1 MASWVCLLRA
11 INLGSHNKVAMPALR
26 EALAEAGFTDVQTY
40 VQSGNLVVTSRH
52 RSAGAVSD
60 AVRTLVRQ
68 RFDVDQPVVVR
79 TPEQVRTVVDA
90 NPFLEAAAERP
101 KLLHVV
107 FLTARAPAEA
117 IERVHCDEL
126 TRNVVRVVGE
136 DMYVDFGDAVHGS
149 KLTPAY
155 FRRRLEVDGT
165 ARNWRTV
172 LALAEMTASS
182 AG

>member
-11 INLGSHNKVAMPALR
+11 INLGARNKVPMPALR

-40 VQSGNLVVTSRH
+40 VQSGNLVVSSRH
-52 RSAGAVSD
+52 RGAAAVSS
-60 AVRTLVRQ
+60 AVRELVRE

-79 TPEQVRTVVDA
+79 TPQQIHAVVA
-90 NPFLEAAAERP
+90 GNPFPDAGAERP

-107 FLTARAPAEA
+107 FLTGAPAA
-117 IERVHCDEL
+117 DGVQRLHTAEL
-126 TRNVVRVVGE
+126 TREVVRVVGE
-136 DMYVDFGDAVHGS
+136 DMYVDYLDAVHGS

-155 FRRRLEVDGT
+155 FKRHLQVEGT

-172 LALAEMTASS
+172 LALAELTAD
-182 AG
+182 APG